1 MKKTRIFSGYEL
13 SFIISLSVAMA
24 LRQLVMVIVMPILS
38 IYGKSLVGSTPVLLG
53 VVFGIYGL
61 VQGIMQIPLGRLS
74 DKIGRKAVITIGSL
88 FLGGGLLLAAAATN
102 IYLLIAAR
110 ILQGFGAVTAVCFSW
125 IGDNIGEQKRNRSMS
140 IVGIFIGVAAV
151 VGFLGGPILYN
162 FISVPSMFLACAA
175 FVFLSWIYI
184 LLFIKKDAVRNK
196 QAEKLDYQGLAKNK
210 LFVGLSLSAFL
221 QNYLMVC
228 MFYVV
233 PIFIQNAV
241 GEGRMW
247 VVFIPATVIGIALMQ
262 YTSRLADKGK
272 EQAVLIGSFS
282 TVILSGVFLLFGSSN
297 LLFIA
302 ISTAL
307 FMCGYLSLNAVLP
320 GSVTKLSTDATRGGV
335 TGVYNTVQ
343 FLGSFVGG
351 ILSGILWGIQPYLP
365 ALSIAVVSL
374 LGVLVVS
381 KLVKAVPSA
390 QNPEE
395 QSQLPAE
402 ELLDGVLKD
411 GGIPSD
417 DMARDEIQSDA
428 APHGETSPD
437 STPVYGDKNDNKE

>member
-74 DKIGRKAVITIGSL
+74 DRIGRKSVITIGSL
-88 FLGGGLLLAAAATN
+88 FLGGGLILAAFATN

-151 VGFLGGPILYN
+151 IGFLGGPILYN
-162 FISVPSMFLACAA
+162 FVSVSSMFLACAV

-184 LLFIKKDAVRNK
+184 LFFIKKDAAQSK
-196 QAEKLDYQGLAKNK
+196 QVEKLDYQGLARNK
-210 LFVGLSLSAFL
+210 LFVGLSLSAFI

-228 MFYVV
+228 VFYAV

-241 GEGRMW
+241 GTGRMW
-247 VVFIPATVIGIALMQ
+247 EVFIPATIIGIALMQ

-272 EQAVLIGSFS
+272 ERAVLLGSFAII
-282 TVILSGVFLLFGSSN
+282 ILSGIFLLFGSSR
-297 LLFIA
+297 LPFIV
-302 ISTAL
+302 ISTTL

-320 GSVTKLSTDATRGGV
+320 GSVTKLATDATRGGV

-351 ILSGILWGIQPYLP
+351 ILSGVLWGIKSYLP
-365 ALSIAVVSL
+365 ALSIVAVSL

-381 KLVKAVPSA
+381 KMIKEVPSA
-390 QNPEE
+390 RNTEE
-395 QSQLPAE
+395 QSQLPAKE
-402 ELLDGVLKD
+402 SLDDVSQID
-411 GGIPSD
+411 GIPSD
-417 DMARDEIQSDA
+417 DIPLEEIQSDA
-428 APHGETSPD
+428 VQPGAEQTGEKKIS
-437 STPVYGDKNDNKE
+437 